1 MKKIVFLT
9 GAGISAESGVKTFR
23 DSDGLWEGHDVM
35 EVASPQGWRKNRQL
49 VLDFYNERR
58 RQLDTVEPN
67 EAHKLIAS
75 LQDKYNV
82 HVVTQNVDDL
92 HERGGA
98 KNIIHLHG
106 ELKKM
111 CSSLDK
117 DKTLPYNE
125 DIKLGDK
132 HEDGSQ
138 LRPFIVW
145 FGEDVPK
152 LGEAVETILDADYL
166 VIVGTSLNVYPAAGL
181 MGYAPAECKLFYI
194 DPKPNL
200 DGGASQYFTVISK
213 VATEGM
219 KEFVDML
226 SQDTDNQDV

>member
-9 GAGISAESGVKTFR
+9 GAGISAESGVQTFR
-23 DSDGLWEGHDVM
+23 DSGGLWEGHDVM
-35 EVASPQGWRKNRQL
+35 EVASPQGWRKDKQL
-49 VLDFYNERR
+49 VLNFYNERR

-67 EAHKLIAS
+67 DAHKLIAS
-75 LQDKYNV
+75 LEEKYNV
-82 HVVTQNVDDL
+82 HIVTQNVDDL
-92 HERGGA
+92 HERGGST
-98 KNIIHLHG
+98 NIIHLHG

-117 DKTLPYNE
+117 TKTLPYNE
-125 DIKLGDK
+125 DIKVGDK

-152 LGEAVETILDADYL
+152 LGDAVETIVDADYL
-166 VIVGTSLNVYPAAGL
+166 VIIGTSLNVYPAAGL
-181 MGYAPAECKLFYI
+181 MKYAPTNCKLFYI
-194 DPKPNL
+194 DPNPSL
-200 DGGASQYFTVISK
+200 GHSTQYFTIIPK

-219 KEFVDML
+219 KDFIDIL
-226 SQDTDNQDV
+226 SQDVDTEEL